1 MQEYQD
7 FRGYEDHHPG
17 GFNRDRSRPAPA
29 SEYDA
34 AYAAAQRHPYAVH
47 PMPYAGLQ
55 PTTPLLG
62 HPSRLAHGMA
72 GFSMPRSG
80 GFGRSGGAVY
90 STPVNSRR
98 HFTAPDSGETAA
110 LEYQLCQLKEARKDS
125 LRRQIMRETAAL
137 EHSNNN
143 SRRS

>member
-1 MQEYQD
+1 
-7 FRGYEDHHPG
+7 
-17 GFNRDRSRPAPA
+17 
-29 SEYDA
+29 
-34 AYAAAQRHPYAVH
+34 
-47 PMPYAGLQ
+47 
-55 PTTPLLG
+55 
-62 HPSRLAHGMA
+62 
-72 GFSMPRSG
+72 MPRSG
-80 GFGRSGGAVY
+80 GFGRSGGAIY

-110 LEYQLCQLKEARKDS
+110 LQHQLSQLKEARKDS